1 LPVGKNKTFSTH
13 SGFGDHVLGNW
24 QFNTILIARSGQNFT
39 VGATGDIANI
49 GNGNTYVRGLV
60 LGNPKPQNPS
70 ASQWFN
76 TAAFGLPF
84 ATVSKAGIIN
94 EDPTIGEG
102 NSPRNNLQDQNY
114 YNFDLSV
121 FKPFSIAEPLYAEFR
136 AEAFNV
142 LNHTVLGTPNT
153 AINAPKN
160 AFGTITSTASTERL
174 LQFALRLTF

>member
-39 VGATGDIANI
+39 VGATGDIANT

-70 ASQWFN
+70 ASQWCN

-121 FKPFSIAEPLYAEFR
+121 FKPFSIAEPLHAEFR